1 MTNELTRRLKKL
13 KILIADVDG
22 VFTDGSL
29 FIGENGMEIKRFHVL
44 DGTGV
49 ALLRAVKFPLAIISG
64 RNSGV
69 TAYRMKD
76 LHLEDNLFQGNL
88 AKLEPY
94 AEIKKKFQV
103 SDEEIAYIGD
113 DLIDIP
119 LLKRVGVPISVANA
133 LSEVKKHAL
142 YVTKRKGGDGA
153 LREVIELILK
163 AQEKFIPALEILTK
177 DTYKDV

>member
-1 MTNELTRRLKKL
+1 
-13 KILIADVDG
+13 
-22 VFTDGSL
+22 
-29 FIGENGMEIKRFHVL
+29 
-44 DGTGV
+44 
-49 ALLRAVKFPLAIISG
+49 LAIISG